1 VLNEHTPT
9 VEESLAA
16 AVTVPAGGGRARL
29 AGLLLLAVVA
39 AEIAWGALLAWFVVR
54 LFV

>member
-1 VLNEHTPT
+1 MLSEHTPT
-9 VEESLAA
+9 VDESLAA
-16 AVTVPAGGGRARL
+16 AVTVPAAGGRARL
-29 AGLLLLAVVA
+29 AGLLLLTVVA